1 MSIQNGYCT
10 LQQLKDSLRIS
21 DNVDDTMLE
30 LAIET
35 ASRQIDDYCERV
47 FYSTSATRYFV
58 PRDSYVCETDD
69 IVSITTLKTSSA
81 ADGVYDITWATT
93 DYQTEPLNGIAGG
106 ISSPVTH
113 IRAIDDYLFP
123 VWGSHTTG
131 SGEATVQI
139 VGTFGWSAVPTAIKY
154 ATLLLSSR
162 LFKRMDSPLGVAGIG
177 DLGVIRVSRIDPDID
192 ALIAPFKK
200 MRFA

>member
-1 MSIQNGYCT
+1 MAITNGYCT

-81 ADGVYDITWATT
+81 ANGTYDITWATS

-123 VWGSHTTG
+123 LDN
-131 SGEATVQI
+131 GEATVQV

>member
-1 MSIQNGYCT
+1 MAITNGYCT
-10 LQQLKDSLRIS
+10 LQQLKDSLRIT

-47 FYSTSATRYFV
+47 FYTASATRYYA

-69 IVSITTLKTSSA
+69 IVSITSLKTSSA
-81 ADGVYDITWATT
+81 ADGVYDITWANTY
-93 DYQTEPLNGIAGG
+93 YQTEPLNGIAGG
-106 ISSPVTH
+106 IVSPVTH
-113 IRAIDDYLFP
+113 LRAVDDYLFP
-123 VWGSHTTG
+123 LQD
-131 SGEATVQI
+131 GETTVQV
-139 VGTFGWSAVPTAIKY
+139 VGTFGWSAIPTAIKY
-154 ATLLLSSR
+154 ATLLLGSR

-177 DLGVIRVSRIDPDID
+177 DLGVIRVSRIDPDIY

>member
-1 MSIQNGYCT
+1 MAITNGYCT
-10 LQQLKDSLRIS
+10 LQQLKDSLRIT

-47 FYSTSATRYFV
+47 FYTASATRYYA
-58 PRDSYVCETDD
+58 PRDSYVVETDD

-81 ADGVYDITWATT
+81 ANGTYDITWATS

-106 ISSPVTH
+106 ITSPVTH
-113 IRAIDDYLFP
+113 IRAVDDYLF
-123 VWGSHTTG
+123 TTQD
-131 SGEATVQI
+131 GETTVQF

-200 MRFA
+200 MRMA

>member
-1 MSIQNGYCT
+1 MAITNGYCT

-69 IVSITTLKTSSA
+69 IVSITTLKTSA
-81 ADGVYDITWATT
+81 AANGTYDITWATS

-123 VWGSHTTG
+123 LDN
-131 SGEATVQI
+131 GEATVQV

>member
-1 MSIQNGYCT
+1 MAITNGYCT
-10 LQQLKDSLRIS
+10 LQQLKDSLRIQ

-47 FYSTSATRYFV
+47 FYTASATRYYA
-58 PRDSYVCETDD
+58 PRDSYVVETDD

-93 DYQTEPLNGIAGG
+93 DYQKEPLNGIAGG
-106 ISSPVTH
+106 IPSPITH
-113 IRAIDDYLFP
+113 LRAVDDYLFP
-123 VWGSHTTG
+123 LQD
-131 SGEATVQI
+131 GETTVQV
-139 VGTFGWSAVPTAIKY
+139 VGTFGWSAIPTAIKY
-154 ATLLLSSR
+154 ATLLLGSR

>member
-1 MSIQNGYCT
+1 MAITNGYCT
-10 LQQLKDSLRIS
+10 LQQLKDSLRIT

-47 FYSTSATRYFV
+47 FYTASATRYYA
-58 PRDSYVCETDD
+58 PRDSYVVETDD

-93 DYQTEPLNGIAGG
+93 DYQKEPLNGIAGG
-106 ISSPVTH
+106 IPSPITH
-113 IRAIDDYLFP
+113 LRAVDDYLFP
-123 VWGSHTTG
+123 LQD
-131 SGEATVQI
+131 GETTVQV
-139 VGTFGWSAVPTAIKY
+139 VGTFGWSAIPTAIKY
-154 ATLLLSSR
+154 ATLLLGSR

>member
-1 MSIQNGYCT
+1 MAITNGYCT
-10 LQQLKDSLRIS
+10 LQQLKDSLRIQ

-47 FYSTSATRYFV
+47 FYTASATRYYAA
-58 PRDSYVCETDD
+58 RDSYVVETDD

-93 DYQTEPLNGIAGG
+93 DYQKEPLNGIAGG
-106 ISSPVTH
+106 IPSPITH
-113 IRAIDDYLFP
+113 LRAVDDYLFP
-123 VWGSHTTG
+123 LQD
-131 SGEATVQI
+131 GETTVQV
-139 VGTFGWSAVPTAIKY
+139 VGTFGWSAIPTAIKY
-154 ATLLLSSR
+154 ATLLLGSR

>member
-81 ADGVYDITWATT
+81 ANGTYDITWATS

-123 VWGSHTTG
+123 LDN
-131 SGEATVQI
+131 GEATVQV

>member
-1 MSIQNGYCT
+1 MAITNGYCT
-10 LQQLKDSLRIS
+10 LQQLKDSLRIT

-47 FYSTSATRYFV
+47 FYTASATRYYA
-58 PRDSYVCETDD
+58 PRDSYVVETDD
-69 IVSITTLKTSSA
+69 IVSITSLKTSSA
-81 ADGVYDITWATT
+81 ADGVYDITWANTY
-93 DYQTEPLNGIAGG
+93 YQTEPLNGIAGG
-106 ISSPVTH
+106 IVSPVTH
-113 IRAIDDYLFP
+113 LRAVDDYLFP
-123 VWGSHTTG
+123 LQD
-131 SGEATVQI
+131 GETTVQV
-139 VGTFGWSAVPTAIKY
+139 VGTFGWSAIPTAIKY
-154 ATLLLSSR
+154 ATLLLGSR

>member
-1 MSIQNGYCT
+1 MAITNGYCT

-47 FYSTSATRYFV
+47 FYTTSATRYYT

-69 IVSITTLKTSSA
+69 IVSITTLKSSSA
-81 ADGVYDITWATT
+81 GNGTYDITWATT

-113 IRAIDDYLFP
+113 IRAIGNYLFP
-123 VWGSHTTG
+123 MWSPSSVNA
-131 SGEATVQI
+131 GEATVQV

-154 ATLLLSSR
+154 ATILLSSR

-192 ALIAPFKK
+192 ALISPFKK
-200 MRFA
+200 MRMA

>member
-1 MSIQNGYCT
+1 MAITNGYCT
-10 LQQLKDSLRIS
+10 LQQLKDSLRIT

-47 FYSTSATRYFV
+47 FYTASATRYYA

-69 IVSITTLKTSSA
+69 IVSITSLKTSSA
-81 ADGVYDITWATT
+81 ADGVYDITWANTY
-93 DYQTEPLNGIAGG
+93 YQTEPLNGIAGG
-106 ISSPVTH
+106 IVSPVTH
-113 IRAIDDYLFP
+113 LRAVDDYLFP
-123 VWGSHTTG
+123 LQD
-131 SGEATVQI
+131 GETTVQV
-139 VGTFGWSAVPTAIKY
+139 VGTFGWSAIPTAIKY
-154 ATLLLSSR
+154 ATLLLGSR